1 MQYLRSGVQG
11 WDQLSCNLDQ
21 EGTKEMRHQRRYLE
35 KLIIWR
41 KKKRRQKGDNRYN
54 WEGVEVQLI
63 PCLPAVGQCAEHT
76 VLSMISNN
84 SRKESMSEKWIGW
97 N

>member
-1 MQYLRSGVQG
+1 M
-11 WDQLSCNLDQ
+11 SCNLDQ

-41 KKKRRQKGDNRYN
+41 KKKREQKGKKVTI
-54 WEGVEVQLI
+54 ETIG
-63 PCLPAVGQCAEHT
+63 
-76 VLSMISNN
+76 
-84 SRKESMSEKWIGW
+84 KEWRC